1 MPAANAEQSAL
12 WAEPLKRLH
21 GKRLHGS
28 SVERR
33 SHHIPS
39 HGKGKQ
45 TALWFHAPHHIQQ
58 QRGADTP
65 VDRKHCRLKESR
77 AQLICL

>member
-33 SHHIPS
+33 GVSPYT
-39 HGKGKQ
+39 Q
-45 TALWFHAPHHIQQ
+45 PW
-58 QRGADTP
+58 
-65 VDRKHCRLKESR
+65 
-77 AQLICL
+77 